1 MNTGSVNLCTF
12 RLGDLHIGI
21 DVTLVQEV
29 LRRQE
34 ATRVPLV
41 SDVVHGLINLRG
53 EIVTTIDLRRRFD
66 LAPNGDEDETMNV
79 VIRTS
84 DGPVALVVDEIGDVI
99 DADEGVFELP
109 PPTLTG
115 IQREFV
121 TGVFKLDDTLLLLI
135 DLDHVL
141 DPTTFKSLTSAEM

>member
-41 SDVVHGLINLRG
+41 SEVIHGLINLRG

-66 LAPNGDEDETMNV
+66 L
-79 VIRTS
+79 
-84 DGPVALVVDEIGDVI
+84 
-99 DADEGVFELP
+99 
-109 PPTLTG
+109 PPTRACSSSHL
-115 IQREFV
+115 RR
-121 TGVFKLDDTLLLLI
+121 
-135 DLDHVL
+135 
-141 DPTTFKSLTSAEM
+141 SRASSASS